1 MNGCN
6 NGCNS
11 GCCMK
16 ISEIKNIT
24 NTNTV
29 TITEGSVTMLSPVYN
44 YNNVF
49 NSNVNF
55 TQGPITFDFS
65 PVTNNYYR

>member
-1 MNGCN
+1 
-6 NGCNS
+6 
-11 GCCMK
+11 MK
-16 ISEIKNIT
+16 LSEIKNIT

-29 TITEGSVTMLSPVYN
+29 TITGGTAPMIAPVYN

-49 NSNVNF
+49 NSDIKF
-55 TQGPITFDFS
+55 TQGAITFDFS